1 MSWNRGLMLVVAVVV
16 APTGGTRL
24 PTALPILVLSPLLR
38 GQTGGQQS
46 GRAFALASGF
56 LL

>member
-1 MSWNRGLMLVVAVVV
+1 MAWNRGLMLVVGVVV

-24 PTALPILVLSPLLR
+24 PTALPILVLSAPLLCL
-38 GQTGGQQS
+38 S
-46 GRAFALASGF
+46 GLPLGAFALASGF